1 MARFVLKGVARQ
13 AGNEVATHPSMTE
26 SLVVMTA
33 DSTGGDEQLVTPAV
47 TVVASVLATTV

>member
-13 AGNEVATHPSMTE
+13 AGNELATHPSMTE